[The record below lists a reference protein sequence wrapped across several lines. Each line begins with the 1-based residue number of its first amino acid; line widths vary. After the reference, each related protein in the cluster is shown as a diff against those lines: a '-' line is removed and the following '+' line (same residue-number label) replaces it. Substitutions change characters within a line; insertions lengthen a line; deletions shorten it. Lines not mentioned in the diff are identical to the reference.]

1 MMSRTA
7 LGSVLRPVLS
17 VLAGLLLAGLLIQVS
32 GYDVSAAYSALW
44 TGATGLR
51 AGVAHPSPTTLIF
64 HLGGWR
70 GALNLF
76 VLAQSLARVTPLLLT
91 GLAVALGLR
100 AGLFN
105 IGAQG
110 QMTCGALA
118 AALAGQA
125 GAASAFGMPSPL
137 RIALVLLIGAAA
149 GGVCGALCGL
159 LKAARGVHEVLSTIM
174 LNYIAANLA
183 GYLITHGFKDPH
195 SMAAQTGPISHVLW
209 LPPLV
214 PGSNLTAGLFL
225 ALLAVLLYAF
235 LMRRT
240 ALGYEIRA
248 VGQGAEAAQAAGIP
262 VRRTLVTTLAL
273 SGALAGLA
281 GAIEVL
287 GIHHRYI
294 QGIEGTYGF
303 DGIAVALLGYLQA
316 GGVAAAALFFGAL
329 ANGAAFMQLQTD
341 VPDSVA
347 VVVQA
352 VVILFAGVRYIRGW
366 WRRQTPPAA
375 EEAVTEERQ
384 RDYAPL

>member
-1 MMSRTA
+1 MNRTV
-7 LGSVLRPVLS
+7 LGNILRPLLS
-17 VLAGLLLAGLLIQVS
+17 VLAGLLLAGILIQAS
-32 GYDVSAAYSALW
+32 GYNVPAAYSALW

-51 AGVAHPSPTTLIF
+51 SATGTPSPTTLFF
-64 HLGGWR
+64 HLGGWS

-118 AALAGQA
+118 AAIAGQA
-125 GAASAFGMPSPL
+125 GGALTGTPS
-137 RIALVLLIGAAA
+137 LLKIGLILLLGGAA
-149 GGVCGALCGL
+149 GALWGALSGL

-183 GYLITHGFKDPH
+183 GYLVTHSLKDPH
-195 SMAAQTGPISHVLW
+195 SMAAQTGRIAPSTW

-225 ALLAVLLYAF
+225 ALIAVLLYAF

-248 VGQGAEAAQAAGIP
+248 VGLGAEAAQAAGTP
-262 VRRTLVTTLAL
+262 VGRTLVTTLAL

-287 GIHHRYI
+287 GIHHRYV

-303 DGIAVALLGYLQA
+303 DGIAVALLGNLQA

-329 ANGAAFMQLQTD
+329 ANGATFMQLQTD

-352 VVILFAGVRYIRGW
+352 VVILFAGVRYARVW
-366 WRRQTPPAA
+366 WRRQKPQPA
-375 EEAVTEERQ
+375 EEAVSEERQ